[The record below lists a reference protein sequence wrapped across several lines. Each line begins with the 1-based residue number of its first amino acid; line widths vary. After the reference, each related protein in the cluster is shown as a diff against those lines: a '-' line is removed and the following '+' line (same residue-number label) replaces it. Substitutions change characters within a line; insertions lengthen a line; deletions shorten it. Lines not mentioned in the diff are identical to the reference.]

1 MEISMILGETY
12 RKIREEK
19 GISISSLAGAE
30 ISKSQISRFEL
41 GETEISVFKL
51 LYLLERI
58 GVTLEEYLL
67 ICNHYQPSDFNTL
80 IASVKQA
87 AYNEDAQALL
97 DMVEKEIELFH
108 ETNSHYHKLNAI
120 FIESIVS
127 GMDKNHQLSRQDASY
142 LTNYLFSVENW
153 GYYETLI
160 L

>member
-1 MEISMILGETY
+1 
-12 RKIREEK
+12 
-19 GISISSLAGAE
+19 
-30 ISKSQISRFEL
+30 
-41 GETEISVFKL
+41 
-51 LYLLERI
+51 
-58 GVTLEEYLL
+58 VTLEEFLL

-87 AYNEDAQALL
+87 AYNEDTQTLL
-97 DMVEKEIELFH
+97 DMVEKEMEHFRG
-108 ETNSHYHKLNAI
+108 TNSHYHKLNAI

-160 L
+160 LGNCCRVLSPDLLFRYT